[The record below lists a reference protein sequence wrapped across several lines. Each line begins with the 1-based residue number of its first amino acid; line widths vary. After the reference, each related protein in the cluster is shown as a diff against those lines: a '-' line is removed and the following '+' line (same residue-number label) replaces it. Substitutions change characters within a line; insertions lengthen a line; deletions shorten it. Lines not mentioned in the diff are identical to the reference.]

1 MGQQDMNAFAIRT
14 NRMECW
20 GKTFNTIAEYTA
32 CNPEWIQ
39 NQKDLWDRQG
49 DNGQTK
55 MLNEIVPV
63 IDGYYHIEVK
73 KFRGSQH
80 YNYAKYDGVR
90 NYTIVTQQ

>member
-1 MGQQDMNAFAIRT
+1 MNAFAIRT

-55 MLNEIVPV
+55 LLNEIIP
-63 IDGYYHIEVK
+63 IKDGYYHIEVK